1 MINID
6 QIKNTNNILIDLI
19 NKTNKKSY
27 IEIKRPLKT
36 NKTFFERFKY

>member
-1 MINID
+1 MTNID

-19 NKTNKKSY
+19 NKTNKKTY
-27 IEIKRPLKT
+27 IEIKRQLKT